1 MLGLISNPRSHAV
14 ARRGAVLEAVAGA
27 LPAARFLRLDDFE
40 ALDRAVAAMAAAG
53 VTRIAVEGGDGTLLA
68 VLSAALAPGAGFARP
83 PEFAV
88 LPGGSTNLAARILGL
103 RIAAPAV
110 LARRLTGE
118 ADPGRGGSGT
128 LTRQAALCL
137 TGPGLARPLTGFLL
151 STGSLARAMAFTQR
165 ALHRP
170 GRRGSLAVAG
180 AIARFVA
187 APGRYLDDDGA
198 PVLRPSRLVV
208 TGGGAGGGAGGGM
221 RLDGDHAF
229 SLMTPLARLSLGL
242 APFWGEGPGAIALTH
257 AGWPVTGFRRAML
270 KILTGRTGP
279 GLGAYGLTS
288 WRGDG
293 FEIDHDGPVM
303 IDGEMLP
310 AAAGLLSVTP
320 TPPLAFLR

>member
-1 MLGLISNPRSHAV
+1 MAGAAARGAAVRAAAHDAGAALGLISNPLSHAV
-14 ARRGAVLEAVAGA
+14 ARRGAVLEAVAAA
-27 LPAARFLRLDDFE
+27 LPAARFLRLDDFA

-88 LPGGSTNLAARILGL
+88 LPGGSTNLAARVLGL
-103 RIAAPAV
+103 RSANPAV
-110 LARRLTGE
+110 LARRLAGE
-118 ADPGRGGSGT
+118 ADPGRGGGGT

-187 APGRYLDDDGA
+187 APGRYL
-198 PVLRPSRLVV
+198 
-208 TGGGAGGGAGGGM
+208 
-221 RLDGDHAF
+221 
-229 SLMTPLARLSLGL
+229 
-242 APFWGEGPGAIALTH
+242 
-257 AGWPVTGFRRAML
+257 
-270 KILTGRTGP
+270 
-279 GLGAYGLTS
+279 
-288 WRGDG
+288 
-293 FEIDHDGPVM
+293 
-303 IDGEMLP
+303 
-310 AAAGLLSVTP
+310 
-320 TPPLAFLR
+320 